1 MPVPEIAAVFLPVA
15 LSAKTSA
22 SASGDSCAE
31 RSSRGFCSSSLP
43 IILQSAAM
51 LSWDAPGSRQQ
62 EMIFSEATWQA
73 VSPSHL
79 AEAVIPASSF
89 SLSPSSLRW
98 GNRHFAQAFHRKALA
113 GNFSEYIADL
123 ARAVVIGG
131 SSNEELQELAE
142 KVSDSDPLW
151 ALTSWLAS

>member
-1 MPVPEIAAVFLPVA
+1 MAGRFA
-15 LSAKTSA
+15 
-22 SASGDSCAE
+22 
-31 RSSRGFCSSSLP
+31 
-43 IILQSAAM
+43 QS
-51 LSWDAPGSRQQ
+51 PGGSRD
-62 EMIFSEATWQA
+62 SG
-73 VSPSHL
+73 VL
-79 AEAVIPASSF
+79 SF

>member
-1 MPVPEIAAVFLPVA
+1 
-15 LSAKTSA
+15 
-22 SASGDSCAE
+22 
-31 RSSRGFCSSSLP
+31 
-43 IILQSAAM
+43 
-51 LSWDAPGSRQQ
+51 
-62 EMIFSEATWQA
+62 MIFSEATWQA

-89 SLSPSSLRW
+89 SLSPSSLRR

-131 SSNEELQELAE
+131 SSDEELQELAE
-142 KVSDSDPLW
+142 KVSDSDPPW
-151 ALTSWLAS
+151 ALTSCLSTVDFSIE

>member
-1 MPVPEIAAVFLPVA
+1 
-15 LSAKTSA
+15 
-22 SASGDSCAE
+22 
-31 RSSRGFCSSSLP
+31 
-43 IILQSAAM
+43 
-51 LSWDAPGSRQQ
+51 
-62 EMIFSEATWQA
+62 MIFSEATWQA

-89 SLSPSSLRW
+89 SLSPSSLRR
-98 GNRHFAQAFHRKALA
+98 GNRHFAQAIHRKALA

-131 SSNEELQELAE
+131 SSDEELQELAE

-151 ALTSWLAS
+151 ALTSCLSTVDFSIE